1 MCEENDVFW
10 KQKQNKNR
18 RQCSGVEVH
27 CISPSATAICIYH
40 QTGANEMVVV
50 LLWMMLSLLWSSI
63 HYFLATFSAYEYTF
77 VVEFWI
83 QMEICVY
90 HFFLSRS
97 LSFHF
102 FSFHRRHCRLSF
114 FLLFFFCLI
123 VGDFL
128 VVFQLSYISHAFHF
142 VMRIQWPVDGA
153 DQLYTAC
160 VCLNFNTRTPFSDNL
175 YFLRSLSLFLFLSLS
190 VWGLSIAC
198 IICSTLDELF
208 LKALWTGWNHAIHF
222 MRRKQK
228 TEMR

>member
-1 MCEENDVFW
+1 MHLSP
-10 KQKQNKNR
+10 NR
-18 RQCSGVEVH
+18 RKWNGR
-27 CISPSATAICIYH
+27 SAVVNDAFATLVIHSLLSCYVQRIRIY
-40 QTGANEMVVV
+40 VCRRV
-50 LLWMMLSLLWSSI
+50 LNPNGNLRLSLFPLSLSFISFLFISSSS
-63 HYFLATFSAYEYTF
+63 LSS
-77 VVEFWI
+77 
-83 QMEICVY
+83 
-90 HFFLSRS
+90 FFLSS
-97 LSFHF
+97 V
-102 FSFHRRHCRLSF
+102 
-114 FLLFFFCLI
+114 FFCLI

-175 YFLRSLSLFLFLSLS
+175 YFLRSLSLFLSLSQS